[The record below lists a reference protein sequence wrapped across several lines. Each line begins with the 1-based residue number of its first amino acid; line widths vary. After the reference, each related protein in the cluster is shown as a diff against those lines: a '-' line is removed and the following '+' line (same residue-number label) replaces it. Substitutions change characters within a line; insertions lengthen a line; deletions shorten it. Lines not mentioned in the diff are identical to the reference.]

1 MAVFNSFIIEL
12 DLDNNVLNNF
22 KTNKEAE
29 GYSIMFLGMQKYFF
43 TVLKVFLLFLFL
55 DFPENRFTK
64 TNFSYRDSFQSGTQL
79 LLSYIKYKYLAHRLT
94 TRHPFN
100 LIVVLRTSSA
110 TVRNWILSLLPEN
123 LMPSLLNFLN
133 NLENET
139 NLLTHLERSISN

>member
-64 TNFSYRDSFQSGTQL
+64 TNFSYRDSFHSGAQL
-79 LLSYIKYKYLAHRLT
+79 LMSYIKYKHLAQHLMKQ
-94 TRHPFN
+94 HPFN
-100 LIVVLRTSSA
+100 LIVVLRTSGA
-110 TVRNWILSLLPEN
+110 TVRNWMLSLVPEH
-123 LMPSLLNFLN
+123 LMPSLLSFLN

-139 NLLTHLERSISN
+139 NLLTHLERSN